1 MNKFYKNEKNQIIDE
16 QRIDNW
22 LFRSRLIKSRAKA
35 QKIILDGYVKINK
48 NDKNQIIDE
57 QRIDSW
63 LFRSRL
69 IKSREK
75 AQKIILDGHVKINK
89 IRALKPSVKIKI
101 GDIITLTK
109 LDNIF
114 ILSVENFAKNRLN
127 AKEAMKLYKE
137 IKIM

>member
-1 MNKFYKNEKNQIIDE
+1 MNKINKNSKNKIIDE

-48 NDKNQIIDE
+48 IHT
-57 QRIDSW
+57 S
-63 LFRSRL
+63 
-69 IKSREK
+69 
-75 AQKIILDGHVKINK
+75 
-89 IRALKPSVKIKI
+89 KPSVKIKI

-109 LDNIF
+109 FDSVF

>member
-1 MNKFYKNEKNQIIDE
+1 MN
-16 QRIDNW
+16 
-22 LFRSRLIKSRAKA
+22 
-35 QKIILDGYVKINK
+35 KINK

-127 AKEAMKLYKE
+127 AKEALKLYKE

>member
-1 MNKFYKNEKNQIIDE
+1 MNKINKSKRNQVVNE

-35 QKIILDGYVKINK
+35 KKIILDGYVKINK
-48 NDKNQIIDE
+48 
-57 QRIDSW
+57 
-63 LFRSRL
+63 
-69 IKSREK
+69 
-75 AQKIILDGHVKINK
+75 
-89 IRALKPSVKIKI
+89 IRTSKPSVKIKI

-109 LDNIF
+109 LDSVF

-127 AKEAMKLYKE
+127 AKDAMKLYKE

>member
-1 MNKFYKNEKNQIIDE
+1 MNKINKNRKNQILDE

-35 QKIILDGYVKINK
+35 QKLILDGYI
-48 NDKNQIIDE
+48 
-57 QRIDSW
+57 
-63 LFRSRL
+63 
-69 IKSREK
+69 
-75 AQKIILDGHVKINK
+75 KINK
-89 IRALKPSVKIKI
+89 IHISKPSVKIKI

-109 LDNIF
+109 IDSVF

-127 AKEAMKLYKE
+127 AKDAMKLYKE

>member
-1 MNKFYKNEKNQIIDE
+1 LNKINKNDKNQIVEE

-48 NDKNQIIDE
+48 
-57 QRIDSW
+57 
-63 LFRSRL
+63 
-69 IKSREK
+69 
-75 AQKIILDGHVKINK
+75 
-89 IRALKPSVKIKI
+89 IRTLKPSIKIKI
-101 GDIITLTK
+101 GDIVTLTK
-109 LDNIF
+109 IDSVF
-114 ILSVENFAKNRLN
+114 ILSVESFAKNRLN

>member
-1 MNKFYKNEKNQIIDE
+1 LNKINKNEKNQIVDE

-22 LFRSRLIKSRAKA
+22 LFRSRLTKSRAKA

-48 NDKNQIIDE
+48 
-57 QRIDSW
+57 
-63 LFRSRL
+63 
-69 IKSREK
+69 
-75 AQKIILDGHVKINK
+75 
-89 IRALKPSVKIKI
+89 IRTSKPSVKIRI

-109 LDNIF
+109 LDTVF

>member
-1 MNKFYKNEKNQIIDE
+1 MNKINKNGKNKIINE

-35 QKIILDGYVKINK
+35 QRIIIDGYVKINK
-48 NDKNQIIDE
+48 
-57 QRIDSW
+57 
-63 LFRSRL
+63 
-69 IKSREK
+69 
-75 AQKIILDGHVKINK
+75 
-89 IRALKPSVKIKI
+89 IRTSKPSVKIKI

-127 AKEAMKLYKE
+127 AKEAMKLYRE

>member
-1 MNKFYKNEKNQIIDE
+1 MN
-16 QRIDNW
+16 
-22 LFRSRLIKSRAKA
+22 
-35 QKIILDGYVKINK
+35 KINK

-89 IRALKPSVKIKI
+89 IRTLKPSVKIKI

-109 LDNIF
+109 LDSIF

-127 AKEAMKLYKE
+127 AKEALKLYSE

>member
-1 MNKFYKNEKNQIIDE
+1 M
-16 QRIDNW
+16 
-22 LFRSRLIKSRAKA
+22 
-35 QKIILDGYVKINK
+35 
-48 NDKNQIIDE
+48 
-57 QRIDSW
+57 
-63 LFRSRL
+63 

-127 AKEAMKLYKE
+127 AKEALKLYKE
-137 IKIM
+137 IKII

>member
-1 MNKFYKNEKNQIIDE
+1 LNKINKNDKNQIVEE

-48 NDKNQIIDE
+48 
-57 QRIDSW
+57 
-63 LFRSRL
+63 
-69 IKSREK
+69 
-75 AQKIILDGHVKINK
+75 
-89 IRALKPSVKIKI
+89 IRTSKPSVKIKI
-101 GDIITLTK
+101 GDIVTLTK
-109 LDNIF
+109 IDSVF
-114 ILSVENFAKNRLN
+114 ILSVESFAKNRLN

>member
-1 MNKFYKNEKNQIIDE
+1 MNKINKNRKNQIIDE

-35 QKIILDGYVKINK
+35 QKIILDGYI
-48 NDKNQIIDE
+48 
-57 QRIDSW
+57 
-63 LFRSRL
+63 
-69 IKSREK
+69 
-75 AQKIILDGHVKINK
+75 KINK
-89 IRALKPSVKIKI
+89 IHISKPSVKIKI

-109 LDNIF
+109 IDSVF

>member
-1 MNKFYKNEKNQIIDE
+1 LNKVNKNEKNQIVDE

-22 LFRSRLIKSRAKA
+22 LFRSRLMKSRAKA

-48 NDKNQIIDE
+48 
-57 QRIDSW
+57 
-63 LFRSRL
+63 
-69 IKSREK
+69 
-75 AQKIILDGHVKINK
+75 
-89 IRALKPSVKIKI
+89 IRASKPSVKIKI

-109 LDNIF
+109 LDSIF

-127 AKEAMKLYKE
+127 AKEAIKLYKE

>member
-1 MNKFYKNEKNQIIDE
+1 MNKINKNEKNEIVDE

-35 QKIILDGYVKINK
+35 QKIILDGYI
-48 NDKNQIIDE
+48 
-57 QRIDSW
+57 
-63 LFRSRL
+63 
-69 IKSREK
+69 
-75 AQKIILDGHVKINK
+75 KINK
-89 IRALKPSVKIKI
+89 IHISKPSVKIKI

-109 LDNIF
+109 IDSVF

>member
-1 MNKFYKNEKNQIIDE
+1 MNKINKNEKNQIVDE

-22 LFRSRLIKSRAKA
+22 LFRSRLTKSRAKA

-48 NDKNQIIDE
+48 
-57 QRIDSW
+57 
-63 LFRSRL
+63 
-69 IKSREK
+69 
-75 AQKIILDGHVKINK
+75 
-89 IRALKPSVKIKI
+89 IRTSKPSVKIRI

-109 LDNIF
+109 LDNVF

>member
-1 MNKFYKNEKNQIIDE
+1 MNKINKNDKNKIVEE

-48 NDKNQIIDE
+48 
-57 QRIDSW
+57 
-63 LFRSRL
+63 
-69 IKSREK
+69 
-75 AQKIILDGHVKINK
+75 
-89 IRALKPSVKIKI
+89 IRTLKPSVKIKI
-101 GDIITLTK
+101 GDIVTLTK
-109 LDNIF
+109 IDSVF
-114 ILSVENFAKNRLN
+114 ILSVESFAKNRLN

>member
-1 MNKFYKNEKNQIIDE
+1 MNKINKNDKNQIVEE

-48 NDKNQIIDE
+48 
-57 QRIDSW
+57 
-63 LFRSRL
+63 
-69 IKSREK
+69 
-75 AQKIILDGHVKINK
+75 
-89 IRALKPSVKIKI
+89 IRTSKPSVKIKI
-101 GDIITLTK
+101 GDIVTLTK
-109 LDNIF
+109 IDSVF
-114 ILSVENFAKNRLN
+114 ILSVESFAKNRLN

>member
-1 MNKFYKNEKNQIIDE
+1 MN
-16 QRIDNW
+16 
-22 LFRSRLIKSRAKA
+22 
-35 QKIILDGYVKINK
+35 KINK

-127 AKEAMKLYKE
+127 AKEALKLYKE
-137 IKIM
+137 IKII

>member
-1 MNKFYKNEKNQIIDE
+1 MN
-16 QRIDNW
+16 
-22 LFRSRLIKSRAKA
+22 
-35 QKIILDGYVKINK
+35 KINK
-48 NDKNQIIDE
+48 NDKNQIINE

-127 AKEAMKLYKE
+127 AKEALKLYRE

>member
-1 MNKFYKNEKNQIIDE
+1 MN
-16 QRIDNW
+16 
-22 LFRSRLIKSRAKA
+22 
-35 QKIILDGYVKINK
+35 KINK

-127 AKEAMKLYKE
+127 AKEAMKLYRE